1 MNYYQKREMDEIK
14 NARLL
19 IVDDHPK
26 NIQVVGK
33 ILSNK
38 GYRSIIAQSGM
49 EALKAAQQG
58 LPDLILLDVMMPE
71 MDGYETCRQLKAL
84 PQTKDIPIIFL
95 TAKTEIEDIVQ
106 GFEVGAVDY
115 VNKPFNSQE
124 LLARIRTHLEL
135 KYYKDHLAHLVA
147 QRTAELQHAYD
158 EIKQLKDQLQNEN
171 IYLREQIEL
180 HYQHQD
186 IVGKSKALK
195 DVLVQIEQVAPTNST
210 VLLLGETGTG
220 KEVLARAV
228 HNLSSRQIRTMVKMN
243 CAALP
248 STLVESELFGH
259 EKGAFTGAIS
269 QKMGRFEVANGTT
282 LFLDEIGEL
291 PLDLQAKLL
300 RVLQEQQF
308 ERLGSSKTIEVDVRL
323 IAATNQNLS
332 KAVQEGRFREDLYYR
347 LNVFPVVIPPLRE
360 RPEDIP
366 LLVWSFVKEFETTM
380 GKTIEQIPKRSMDAL
395 QQYAWP
401 GNIRELRNVIERAM
415 ILSQEEL
422 LQIQLPQAKDRPAST
437 SLTLEEFERQH
448 ILAVLEKTKWRVRG
462 QSGASEI
469 LGLKP
474 STLESRMKKLG
485 IQRNQ

>member
-1 MNYYQKREMDEIK
+1 MDDVK

-38 GYRSIIAQSGM
+38 GYRSIVAQNGL
-49 EALKAAQQG
+49 EALKAAQQA

-71 MDGYETCRQLKAL
+71 MDGFETCKQLKAS
-84 PQTKDIPIIFL
+84 PKTENIPIIFL
-95 TAKTEIEDIVQ
+95 TAKTETEDIVQ

-115 VNKPFNSQE
+115 VNKPFNTHE

-135 KYYKDHLAHLVA
+135 KRYKENLEQLVA
-147 QRTAELQHAYD
+147 QRTQELQGAYE
-158 EIKQLKDQLQNEN
+158 EIKQLKDQLQQEN
-171 IYLREQIEL
+171 LYLREQIEL
-180 HYQHQD
+180 HYKHED
-186 IVGKSKALK
+186 IVGTSKGLK
-195 DVLVQIEQVAPTNST
+195 NVLVQIEQVAVTNST

-228 HNLSSRQIRTMVKMN
+228 HNLSGRKNRTMVKMN

-259 EKGAFTGAIS
+259 EKGAFTGAIA
-269 QKMGRFEVANGTT
+269 QKMGRFEVASGST

-291 PLDLQAKLL
+291 PLALQAKLL

-308 ERLGSSKTIEVDVRL
+308 ERLGSSKTIEVDVRI
-323 IAATNQNLS
+323 IAATNQNLHN
-332 KAVQEGRFREDLYYR
+332 AVQEGRFREDLYYR
-347 LNVFPVVIPPLRE
+347 LNVFPVQIPPLRD
-360 RPEDIP
+360 RAEDIP
-366 LLVWSFVKEFETTM
+366 LLVWNFVKEFEQTV
-380 GKTIEQIPKRSMDAL
+380 GRTIENIPKKSMDAL
-395 QQYAWP
+395 QRYPWP

-415 ILSQEEL
+415 ILSQEGV
-422 LQIQLPQAKDRPAST
+422 LQIQLPTIKEAPT
-437 SLTLEEFERQH
+437 TTTMTLEAFERQH
-448 ILAVLEKTKWRVRG
+448 ILSVLEKTGWRVRG
-462 QSGASEI
+462 QNGASEV

-485 IQRNQ
+485 IQRNA

>member
-1 MNYYQKREMDEIK
+1 MDDVK

-38 GYRSIIAQSGM
+38 GYRSIIAQSGL
-49 EALKAAQQG
+49 EALKAAQQAV
-58 LPDLILLDVMMPE
+58 PDLILLDVMMPE
-71 MDGYETCRQLKAL
+71 MDGFETCKQLKAS
-84 PQTKDIPIIFL
+84 PKTENIPIIFL
-95 TAKTEIEDIVQ
+95 TAKTETEDIVQ

-115 VNKPFNSQE
+115 VNKPFNTHE

-135 KYYKDHLAHLVA
+135 KQYKENLEQLVA
-147 QRTAELQHAYD
+147 QRTKELQGAYE
-158 EIKQLKDQLQNEN
+158 EIKQLKDQLQQEN
-171 IYLREQIEL
+171 LYLREQIEL
-180 HYQHQD
+180 HYKHED
-186 IVGKSKALK
+186 IVGTSKGLK
-195 DVLVQIEQVAPTNST
+195 NVLVQIEQVAVTNST

-228 HNLSSRQIRTMVKMN
+228 HNLSTRKNRTMVKMN

-259 EKGAFTGAIS
+259 EKGAFTGAIA
-269 QKMGRFEVANGTT
+269 QKMGRFEVASGST

-291 PLDLQAKLL
+291 PLALQAKLL

-308 ERLGSSKTIEVDVRL
+308 ERLGSSKTIEVDVRI
-323 IAATNQNLS
+323 IAATNQNLQN
-332 KAVQEGRFREDLYYR
+332 AVQEGRFREDLYYR
-347 LNVFPVVIPPLRE
+347 LNVFPVQIPPLRD
-360 RPEDIP
+360 RAEDIP
-366 LLVWSFVKEFETTM
+366 LLVWNFVKEFEQTV
-380 GKTIEQIPKRSMDAL
+380 GRTIANIPKKSMDAL
-395 QQYAWP
+395 QRYPWP

-415 ILSQEEL
+415 ILSQEGV
-422 LQIQLPQAKDRPAST
+422 LQIELPTIKEATTAT
-437 SLTLEEFERQH
+437 TMTLEAFERQH
-448 ILAVLEKTKWRVRG
+448 ILSVLEKTGWRIRG
-462 QSGASEI
+462 QNGASEV

-485 IQRNQ
+485 IQRNT